1 VSAAAETAGGKV
13 AAVRLVDAR
22 EESRFGGKAVQ
33 LGAALRA
40 GLPVPDGFALAVER
54 VDAVAAT
61 HSEALDACLEAFAA
75 VGSPAVA
82 VRSSAVG
89 EDASQ
94 TSFAGQHLTRLN
106 VTQPSLVEAVVDV
119 WRSGRSEAALAYR
132 ARLGIAGAP
141 RVGVVVQEMVNPD
154 SAGVLFT
161 RNPLDGSDE
170 RVIEAAWGLGEAVVG
185 GLVEPDRYRLARGGT
200 VKEATPG
207 YKDVQIRM
215 LPDGDTEEVPVDA
228 DRMEELCLSDAQLAM
243 LDELAVRCEQIFDG
257 AHDIEWAFV
266 GQRLF
271 LLQRRSVTR

>member
-1 VSAAAETAGGKV
+1 VSAGAEFGGVKL
-13 AAVRLVDAR
+13 AAVRLVDTR

-40 GLPVPDGFALAVER
+40 GLPVPDGFALAVEL

-75 VGSPAVA
+75 VGSAAVA

-106 VTQPSLVEAVVDV
+106 VTEPSLVEAVVDV

-132 ARLGIAGAP
+132 ARLGIPGAP

-170 RVIEAAWGLGEAVVG
+170 RVIEAAWGLGEAVVS
-185 GLVEPDRYRLARGGT
+185 GLVEPDRYRLARGGA

-215 LPDGDTEEVPVDA
+215 LPDGDTEEAPVEPE
-228 DRMEELCLSDAQLAM
+228 RMEELCLGEAQLAM
-243 LDELAVRCEQIFDG
+243 LDALATNCEQVFDG

-266 GQRLF
+266 GHRLF